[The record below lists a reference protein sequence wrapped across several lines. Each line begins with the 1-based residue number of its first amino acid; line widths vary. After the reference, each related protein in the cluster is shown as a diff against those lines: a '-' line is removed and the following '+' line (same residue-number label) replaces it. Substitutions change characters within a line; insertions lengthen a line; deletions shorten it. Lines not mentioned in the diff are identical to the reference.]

1 MGVRGGLE
9 DAGSWLVGDTALNPA
24 WLQLAHTAI
33 TPQEWFTVNKRNNC
47 NAFFFKPQSHKLK
60 KSFFFALSHIFFCI
74 SNFLNKP

>member
-33 TPQEWFTVNKRNNC
+33 TPQEWFTVNKKLTAMR
-47 NAFFFKPQSHKLK
+47 FFFNPLSHKLK
-60 KSFFFALSHIFFCI
+60 ESFFFSLSHIFFV
-74 SNFLNKP
+74 F